1 MIRLEYLLLLCSVLL
16 LSSCNRPAK
25 LEDFETHQFTFKD
38 REAVV
43 VVPKVA
49 AEGNPWIWRP
59 AFFGAF
65 PSVDL
70 ALLEEGFHVVYYD
83 LTHLYGSPR
92 ALELGTAFYN
102 YVVRHYGLSSRVTLE
117 GFSRGGL
124 FVFNWANKNA
134 GYVACIYADA
144 PVCDVFS
151 WPGRKN
157 TNLWADLLSEWQL
170 ADEQMAHF
178 EGNPI
183 DNLEAIA
190 KANIPIIT
198 VCGDSDDEVP
208 YEENMGVLKSR
219 YEALGGKIELI
230 LKKGG
235 KHHPHSLSN
244 PRPIVDFI
252 IKNQ

>member
-1 MIRLEYLLLLCSVLL
+1 MKILSFICIYLSITFISCS
-16 LSSCNRPAK
+16 SHSNQ
-25 LEDFETHQFTFKD
+25 LEDYDTQRFSYKD
-38 REAVV
+38 REAIVV
-43 VVPKVA
+43 SPKVA

-70 ALLEEGFHVVYYD
+70 ALLEKGFHVVYYD

-92 ALELGTAFYN
+92 AQELGTDFYN
-102 YVVRHYGLSSRVTLE
+102 YVVGHYGLSSRVTLE

-134 GYVACIYADA
+134 EHVACIYADA
-144 PVCDVFS
+144 PVCNVFS
-151 WPGRKN
+151 WPGRKD
-157 TNLWADLLSEWQL
+157 TNLWADLLNEWQL
-170 ADEQMAHF
+170 TDEQMEHF
-178 EGNPI
+178 GGNPI
-183 DNLEAIA
+183 DNLEEIA
-190 KANIPIIT
+190 KADIPIIA
-198 VCGDSDDEVP
+198 VCGDSDEIVP
-208 YEENMGVLKSR
+208 YGENMGILKPR

-244 PRPIVDFI
+244 PQPIVDFI
-252 IKNQ
+252 INNQ